1 MRDSF
6 ISCNRTGGSHWSLI
20 APCKQTSLE
29 TGSALDAQAVFIVCT
44 EWVQQRDEWAKW
56 EKMLVFFFFPPVCQL
71 WHCVEFKE
79 SDLNLNSI
87 HTLAFG
93 RVELPTKS
101 HSGTMQAVG
110 MFFLSHCRLIFS
122 YGWETGSSPSILFS
136 LYSLLLFGHLGI
148 L

>member
-1 MRDSF
+1 MPKLS
-6 ISCNRTGGSHWSLI
+6 SLCALNECNREMSGQSGRK
-20 APCKQTSLE
+20 C
-29 TGSALDAQAVFIVCT
+29 C
-44 EWVQQRDEWAKW
+44 
-56 EKMLVFFFFPPVCQL
+56 FFFFPPVCQL
-71 WHCVEFKE
+71 WHCVKFKE